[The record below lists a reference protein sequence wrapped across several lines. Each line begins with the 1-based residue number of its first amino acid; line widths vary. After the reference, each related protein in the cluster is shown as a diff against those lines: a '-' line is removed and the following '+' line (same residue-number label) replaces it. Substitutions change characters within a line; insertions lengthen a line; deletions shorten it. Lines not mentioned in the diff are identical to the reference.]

1 MGLEIVILS
10 EIGQRMTSIIMLST
24 YFVQSQSRNDTNGLI
39 YYTEQ
44 KQAHRRRE

>member
-24 YFVQSQSRNDTNGLI
+24 YLPSQSRNDTNGLI
-39 YYTEQ
+39 TQNRNRLIDIES
-44 KQAHRRRE
+44 EL